1 MPTYNVKGKTVLKWT
16 KQVDARNEEDAEEK
30 GIELAESEVGGDDYS
45 IVNSEVNDIEEVEY
59 DG

>member
-1 MPTYNVKGKTVLKWT
+1 MPTYNVKGKTVLKWV

-30 GIELAESEVGGDDYS
+30 GIELAESEVGGDDFS
-45 IVNSEVNDIEEVEY
+45 IINSEIDEIGEVEY